1 MRKKLRVCKE
11 LPLASLGAQDA
22 QALFPLR
29 FGIPDAL
36 VQQVARVAV
45 SLHGAG
51 DPQAV
56 DIEIPRRFNG
66 HPGVF
71 CRNVL
76 DKALAPLL
84 TAVKDKPLGKAPFQP
99 LFFHKALFAGHGAA
113 DVLLVDVF
121 FRDSDIVHIISTLSF
136 CRSAGRSTFS
146 IRSTP
151 HLKAPARFAGR

>member
-36 VQQVARVAV
+36 VQQICGVAV
-45 SLHGAG
+45 PLHGAG

-99 LFFHKALFAGHGAA
+99 LFFHKALFAIHA
-113 DVLLVDVF
+113 
-121 FRDSDIVHIISTLSF
+121 
-136 CRSAGRSTFS
+136 
-146 IRSTP
+146 
-151 HLKAPARFAGR
+151 K